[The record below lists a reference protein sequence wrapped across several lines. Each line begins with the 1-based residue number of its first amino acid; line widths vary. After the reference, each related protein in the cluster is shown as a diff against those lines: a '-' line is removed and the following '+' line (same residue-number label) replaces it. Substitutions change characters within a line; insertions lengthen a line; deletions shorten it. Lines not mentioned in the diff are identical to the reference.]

1 MSLDIRS
8 AAHCALMWHHGQKR
22 KYRGEPYIVH
32 LAEVAGLLHHY
43 GLGEEVIAAGW
54 LHDVV
59 EDTGIGI
66 SHIENAFGARV
77 ADLVMSVTD
86 VSTHDGKGG
95 NRAERK
101 RRDREH
107 YARAC
112 PYGKAIKLAD
122 LISNTRSIVAD
133 DPDFAKVYL
142 VEKRKLLEVL
152 MDSASPHLEY
162 MANDMLVAGERKIVE
177 HFKLRAA
184 LLPRVHPE
192 QRDDVMNSIRAAA
205 QKSAA
210 ADEDARRIYYNHHP
224 VCGGDPLCA
233 GCSI

>member
-1 MSLDIRS
+1 MTAYDIRS
-8 AAHCALMWHHGQKR
+8 AAHCALMWHHGQVR

-32 LAEVAGLLHHY
+32 LAEVAGLIHQY
-43 GLGEEVIAAGW
+43 CGGDEVIAAAW

-59 EDTGIGI
+59 EDTSIGV
-66 SHIENAFGARV
+66 SHIERAFGARV

-86 VSTHDGKGG
+86 VSKPSDG

-101 RRDREH
+101 RIDREH

-142 VEKRKLLEVL
+142 AEKRKLLEVL
-152 MDSASPHLEY
+152 TNSASPRLEK
-162 MANDMLVAGERKIVE
+162 MAHDMLVAGERKVVE
-177 HFKLRAA
+177 HFALRAK
-184 LLPRVHPE
+184 LIKE
-192 QRDDVMNSIRAAA
+192 AA
-205 QKSAA
+205 
-210 ADEDARRIYYNHHP
+210 
-224 VCGGDPLCA
+224 
-233 GCSI
+233 